1 MTEAVRSI
9 QKKTCSRAMLAAIA
23 GAVAL
28 MLFGEKAVG
37 KGLVLGTLFS
47 AANFVVMA
55 HLIQRT
61 LAGSRARS
69 TAAALGSILF
79 RFSLLAVPLVISL
92 RTDAVHFI
100 GVVIGLFMVQLT
112 LLFDSYLQSR
122 SSPTGNT

>member
-1 MTEAVRSI
+1 
-9 QKKTCSRAMLAAIA
+9 MLAAIA
-23 GAVAL
+23 GAVVL
-28 MLFGEKAVG
+28 MLAGEKAIG

-55 HLIQRT
+55 HLIQST
-61 LAGSRARS
+61 LSGSRARS
-69 TAAALGSILF
+69 SAAALGSILF

-122 SSPTGNT
+122 SSSTGNT